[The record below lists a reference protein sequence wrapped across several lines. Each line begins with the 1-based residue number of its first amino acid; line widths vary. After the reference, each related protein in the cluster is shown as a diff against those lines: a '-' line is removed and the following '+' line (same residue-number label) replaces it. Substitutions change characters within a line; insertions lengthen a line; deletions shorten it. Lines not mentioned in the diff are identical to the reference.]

1 MGGSAIL
8 EYNMN
13 HLFFER
19 IVELIDSL
27 EEPSDEFEIDYV
39 EIGKE
44 MKIMIDLLI
53 ISYAR
58 AEANFADDTMMKA
71 KDFIENM
78 RNYWGQFLL
87 NYINTRE
94 ADFQ

>member
-1 MGGSAIL
+1 
-8 EYNMN
+8 
-13 HLFFER
+13 
-19 IVELIDSL
+19 
-27 EEPSDEFEIDYV
+27 
-39 EIGKE
+39 

-78 RNYWGQFLL
+78 RNIGGNFYSITLTHEKQTF
-87 NYINTRE
+87 NRC
-94 ADFQ
+94 